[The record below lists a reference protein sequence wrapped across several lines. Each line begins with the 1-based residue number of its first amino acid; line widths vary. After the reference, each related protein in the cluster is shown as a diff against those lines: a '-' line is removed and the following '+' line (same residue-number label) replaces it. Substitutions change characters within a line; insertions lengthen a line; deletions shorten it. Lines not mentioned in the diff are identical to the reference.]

1 MNGLGG
7 NDVQQNKSDRERQV
21 LYGITHISNIR
32 QKKTMNKIRVTD
44 TKNKL
49 VITSGETE
57 GRNGK
62 TEVGD
67 KEIQTTT
74 QEINKLKG
82 YTEERGFSHYL

>member
-1 MNGLGG
+1 
-7 NDVQQNKSDRERQV
+7 
-21 LYGITHISNIR
+21 
-32 QKKTMNKIRVTD
+32 MNKIRVTD

-74 QEINKLKG
+74 
-82 YTEERGFSHYL
+82 